1 MAPTSAPVLRPF
13 DFGLNGFLNL
23 NLGGFGVGFGVGVDL
38 ELDFGIGFPVNGR
51 GLKSGFPVGV

>member
-38 ELDFGIGFPVNGR
+38 ELDFGIG
-51 GLKSGFPVGV
+51 